1 MLKTS
6 AAAVAALLW
15 AAPAT
20 AAPANTI
27 REMFA
32 ELNRCLAP
40 VRLTARTD
48 VTVKFALNRSGGLIG
63 KPRITHAHW
72 VGDER
77 SRKTS
82 AESIAKAF
90 DQCLPLAISD
100 ALGGA
105 IAGQLTAYRLRN
117 EGDKGA

>member
-1 MLKTS
+1 MLRTS

-15 AAPAT
+15 AAPAA
-20 AAPANTI
+20 AAPANTM

-32 ELNRCLAP
+32 QLNTCLAP
-40 VRLTARTD
+40 VRLTKGTY
-48 VTVKFALNRSGGLIG
+48 VTIQFALNRSGGLIG

-72 VGDER
+72 VGYAQ

-90 DQCLPLAISD
+90 DQCLPVAITD

-105 IAGQLTAYRLRN
+105 IAGQLIAYRLRT
-117 EGDKGA
+117 EGDKRA

>member
-1 MLKTS
+1 MLRTS
-6 AAAVAALLW
+6 AAVGAALLW
-15 AAPAT
+15 AAPAA
-20 AAPANTI
+20 AAPANTL

-32 ELNRCLAP
+32 ELSGCLAP
-40 VRLTARTD
+40 VRLAEGTD
-48 VTVKFALNRSGGLIG
+48 VTLQFSLNRSGGVIG

-72 VGDER
+72 VGDDQ
-77 SRKTS
+77 SRKAS

-90 DQCLPLAISD
+90 DECLPLTITD

-105 IAGQLTAYRLRN
+105 IAGHMIAYRLRT